1 MFYGAWWWGGE
12 VAGLCPVPAAA
23 GVQELRL
30 EAGTNTHHVGEHT
43 ESVTLLPAK
52 INHTESLSLTFATKA
67 TQIYRKKTPK
77 GPIDSNEKKFYMFK
91 T

>member
-1 MFYGAWWWGGE
+1 M
-12 VAGLCPVPAAA
+12 CPVPAAA